1 MVQELYIF
9 EPTNGND
16 YTSFNQPILNS
27 DQTTATKPK
36 FENKG
41 WFNFSKDSLLPVSL
55 FPMNM
60 KLFLLASI
68 TKPINA
74 HVQSFRSALYSCVGD
89 DAVGENVVKLN

>member
-1 MVQELYIF
+1 MHSRE
-9 EPTNGND
+9 D
-16 YTSFNQPILNS
+16 C
-27 DQTTATKPK
+27 
-36 FENKG
+36 
-41 WFNFSKDSLLPVSL
+41 VSL

-74 HVQSFRSALYSCVGD
+74 HVQSFRSALYNCVGD